1 MWKVR
6 AWFSTAEIPGR
17 ELSPPTSSQLHQ
29 ATVGWVFW
37 VWWVASPVQS
47 AAQASFQTFMT
58 PFSTLL
64 GPSWLRNWG
73 EALCHV
79 HPRPDACC
87 CEEAEP
93 TSCSYTGA
101 IAAMAEVV
109 VGKHCQ
115 AWNTPLSAWLAQL
128 PEMGVPTNHPSS
140 LAFSSSWQDTQQAY
154 CSRSQK
160 REFLSFCCT
169 CGITS
174 LFHLYLNSCFHTHL

>member
-1 MWKVR
+1 MISFYPALLSELTSSMWKVR

-29 ATVGWVFW
+29 ATVGVFW
-37 VWWVASPVQS
+37 VWWVASLVQS

-79 HPRPDACC
+79 HPRLDACC

-101 IAAMAEVV
+101 IAAMAEVA

-115 AWNTPLSAWLAQL
+115 A
-128 PEMGVPTNHPSS
+128 
-140 LAFSSSWQDTQQAY
+140 
-154 CSRSQK
+154 
-160 REFLSFCCT
+160 
-169 CGITS
+169 
-174 LFHLYLNSCFHTHL
+174 